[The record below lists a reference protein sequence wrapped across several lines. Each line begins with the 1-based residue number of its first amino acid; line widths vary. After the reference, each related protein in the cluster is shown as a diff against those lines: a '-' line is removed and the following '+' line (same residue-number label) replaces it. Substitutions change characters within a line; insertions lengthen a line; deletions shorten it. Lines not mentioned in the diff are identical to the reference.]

1 MPGEQNSNTLQRLTE
16 NAGKIRHGLN
26 LAVPALGVSLIIYSL
41 EELVPEFPEWPGRI
55 AGQHL
60 PAELEPILCLTAGCV
75 MIGYWTAHDGARILK
90 TGGERI
96 MSLISWFKLETHQK
110 ALMQRKVEEGVNKGI
125 KQGIEQGIEQGMEQG
140 IQIGQAQERAK
151 AQEAINRWI
160 AEQTEGGTKPI
171 SPDAQPPKLS
181 EDEA

>member
-1 MPGEQNSNTLQRLTE
+1 MSRDQNGNTLQRLTE
-16 NAGKIRHGLN
+16 NAGKIRHGFN

-41 EELVPEFPEWPGRI
+41 EKLLTGFPGWPGRI
-55 AGQHL
+55 AGQHR
-60 PAELEPILCLTAGCV
+60 PAELEPILCLAAGCV

-90 TGGERI
+90 TVGERI

-110 ALMQRKVEEGVNKGI
+110 ALMQRKVEEGINKGI
-125 KQGIEQGIEQGMEQG
+125 KQGIEQGREQG

-151 AQEAINRWI
+151 AQEAINRWL